1 MGFLDHK
8 YSEKEYNK
16 NTALMTNEISN
27 LMFYTNEFNAGTLLN
42 AALFSLAKQ
51 PIKMGDKKVMA
62 AMDARIFELINTM
75 KRDMQ
80 KEDAAMFA
88 CHANI
93 LLSTIDKSRIHGEEL
108 LTADERKAQEIIAQS
123 RALMHRTLMERDRIY
138 VRMKEIEAQAP
149 MLDESSTEFM
159 MLENEYS
166 ELEQNMNAVLDNLA
180 IYTRRH
186 NDNIKII
193 NTRKIMKGYK
203 ELGEKITSA
212 QELNREIAEINKLE
226 AAESGYSESIADSVS
241 ELSKDRAG
249 IRANNQPSSTLRNLT
264 AEKKKEQLLGGINSA
279 DAPASDEEISPL
291 RKKLG
296 KQ

>member
-1 MGFLDHK
+1 MGLFDHK

-16 NTALMTNEISN
+16 NTTLMTNEVSN
-27 LMFYTNEFNAGTLLN
+27 LMFFTNEFNAGTLLN
-42 AALFSLAKQ
+42 AVLFSLAKQ
-51 PIKMGDKKVMA
+51 PMKMGDKKVMT

-80 KEDAAMFA
+80 KGDAAMFA

-93 LLSTIDKSRIHGEEL
+93 LLSTIDKSRIFGEEL
-108 LTADERKAQEIIAQS
+108 LTPDERKAQEIIAQS
-123 RALMHRTLMERDRIY
+123 RALMHGALMERDGIY
-138 VRMKEIEAQAP
+138 KRMSEIEAKAP
-149 MLDESSTEFM
+149 LLEESSTEFM

-166 ELEQNMNAVLDNLA
+166 ELEQNMSAVMDNLA
-180 IYTRRH
+180 VYTRRH

-203 ELGEKITSA
+203 ELGDKIVSA
-212 QELNREIAEINKLE
+212 QEFDREIAEINRLE
-226 AAESGYSESIADSVS
+226 AVESGYSESINDSVS
-241 ELSKDRAG
+241 ELENERAG
-249 IRANNQPSSTLRNLT
+249 IRANNQPSSTLRNIT
-264 AEKKKEQLLGGINSA
+264 AEKKKEQLMGGIGSA
-279 DAPASDEEISPL
+279 DAPATESSVSSL